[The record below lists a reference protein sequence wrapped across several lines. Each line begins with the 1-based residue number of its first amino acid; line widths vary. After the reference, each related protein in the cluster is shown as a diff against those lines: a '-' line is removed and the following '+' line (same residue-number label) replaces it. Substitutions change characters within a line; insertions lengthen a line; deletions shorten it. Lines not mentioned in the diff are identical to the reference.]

1 MLGTL
6 HFTNIKLYSTLYCND
21 KERKLLKNIFHSLT
35 ASISQDCLSLFY
47 SQGELLEQLRA
58 RKVKLEQSKSDRIT
72 QLMSEGGRSTTTA
85 RPHHRLDPQHL
96 EAPLGPASPLTD
108 SSLDQ
113 LLARLES
120 LEVGDLNRQREREG
134 SLYFQERKSEIGL
147 MSVRDDGAMCV
158 VKVRISS
165 HHHHHHQ
172 HLSSELNKCR

>member
-6 HFTNIKLYSTLYCND
+6 HFTNIKFYSTLYCND

-72 QLMSEGGRSTTTA
+72 QLMSEGGRSTTTP

-120 LEVGDLNRQREREG
+120 LEVGDLNRQREREK
-134 SLYFQERKSEIGL
+134 ERERGACIFRKGR
-147 MSVRDDGAMCV
+147 VRLV
-158 VKVRISS
+158 
-165 HHHHHHQ
+165 
-172 HLSSELNKCR
+172 